1 MNLELTIVEMYEK
14 ILAEL
19 KLQTAELARIRVAV
33 EKK

>member
-1 MNLELTIVEMYEK
+1 MNIELTIVEMYER

-19 KLQTAELARIRVAV
+19 KLQTAELVRIRAAV